1 MEKLNQKSKSK
12 PSNINHR
19 NNIYNN
25 NIQVNNSN
33 KIVDRNEN
41 ISKPVKNRNIIKPS
55 KNGKY
60 NMDFIDWNNEW
71 ERVSEIETKIENC
84 EEISDKEEEERVR
97 SHMIHSQMLYYPGVS
112 ITNFPLVAKPDKT
125 RECYI
130 CLKNFSQTSKVRRL
144 PCNHMFCEPC
154 LIPWFI
160 SNSVCP
166 TCKYKLKEEGS
177 ESEEN
182 F

>member
-12 PSNINHR
+12 PSNT
-19 NNIYNN
+19 NNNNN
-25 NIQVNNSN
+25 NINLKNTSN
-33 KIVDRNEN
+33 KILDRNET
-41 ISKPVKNRNIIKPS
+41 IYKPVKNHKLIKPS

-60 NMDFIDWNNEW
+60 NMNFIDWNNEW

-84 EEISDKEEEERVR
+84 EEISDEEEEERVR
-97 SHMIHSQMLYYPGVS
+97 SHMIHNQMLYSPGVS
-112 ITNFPLVAKPDKT
+112 VTKFTLVAKPDKT

-130 CLKNFSQTSKVRRL
+130 CLKNFSQMSKVRRL
-144 PCNHMFCEPC
+144 TCNHMFCEAC
-154 LIPWFI
+154 LIPWFK

-166 TCKYKLKEEGS
+166 TCKHHLKEE
-177 ESEEN
+177 ESEEI